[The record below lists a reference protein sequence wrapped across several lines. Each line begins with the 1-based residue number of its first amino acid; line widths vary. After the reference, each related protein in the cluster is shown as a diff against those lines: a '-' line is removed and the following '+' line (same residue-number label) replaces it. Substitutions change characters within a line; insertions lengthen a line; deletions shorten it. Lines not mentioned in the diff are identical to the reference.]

1 MHITE
6 ISFKFLFSLHSTVLY
21 IAHFVTVEAFPSFVV
36 ETLEKINNEN
46 AINEVDESVPHIA
59 LIFKID
65 GQIEE
70 IVLAFL
76 FSIKWLQ

>member
-46 AINEVDESVPHIA
+46 ITKLQTIGPENQGFANSW
-59 LIFKID
+59 
-65 GQIEE
+65 
-70 IVLAFL
+70 
-76 FSIKWLQ
+76 IKVAD